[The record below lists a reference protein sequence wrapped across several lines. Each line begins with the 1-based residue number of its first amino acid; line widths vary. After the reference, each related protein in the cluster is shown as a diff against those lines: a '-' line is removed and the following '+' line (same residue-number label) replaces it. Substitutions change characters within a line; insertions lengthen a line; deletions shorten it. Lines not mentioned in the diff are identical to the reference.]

1 MSDEEP
7 ENGYECLICGES
19 VRRQPAQQCSSC
31 TCKPW
36 HIACAPELKTCPQ
49 CAKPSLQ
56 PFRAPV
62 TLGAPLECVDLTG
75 QHGTVL
81 SGRGKHRGP
90 IVIDS
95 EEVQGIEVRL
105 KGKEGK
111 QRGPILIDQHEEEE
125 GIEDRGSSS
134 SWSIAK
140 IAQTAVKI
148 AQKILTRSPS
158 CQDRPKDKP
167 GRNEKG
173 KRHRPEGMTGET
185 ASTSS
190 GADGAFILL
199 SSDEDED
206 GQQQRPDKRPAMRSV
221 SCNPPSKGGGFNMGG
236 GWI

>member
-1 MSDEEP
+1 MYGVEES
-7 ENGYECLICGES
+7 ENSYECLICGES

-36 HIACAPELKTCPQ
+36 HMACAPALKTCPQ
-49 CAKPSLQ
+49 CAKPTVA

-62 TLGAPLECVDLTG
+62 TLGAPLECVDLTA
-75 QHGTVL
+75 QHGAAQA
-81 SGRGKHRGP
+81 GRGKQRDP

-95 EEVQGIEVRL
+95 EEEQGIEFRP

-111 QRGPILIDQHEEEE
+111 QRGPILTLVDHDGEEE

-140 IAQTAVKI
+140 IAQNVVKT
-148 AQKILTRSPS
+148 AQKILARSPP
-158 CQDRPKDKP
+158 CQDRPKGKP
-167 GRNEKG
+167 GRNEEE
-173 KRHRPEGMTGET
+173 KRQRPEGMIGET

-199 SSDEDED
+199 SSDEDQD
-206 GQQQRPDKRPAMRSV
+206 GQQQRPAKRPVTRCVVHSTER
-221 SCNPPSKGGGFNMGG
+221 
-236 GWI
+236 